1 LLIPK
6 MKNIMAYSDFTLE
19 DLEEKYG
26 LVTRIKPLFATILP
40 ILPSDFLLQQL
51 ELAKNFPLRNEKVK
65 SEYLIVPVLSSVKMR
80 NKDFAQLFSGEN
92 LPADKKARL
101 NGEVDF
107 IWVGKPDAQE
117 LQKPIISLC
126 EAKKGAI
133 EDSLAQCAAQMYGA
147 RVYNQKKHNNIYD
160 IYGCVSSGTDWQ
172 FMKLEGQTIW
182 KDTEIYTLSNLPEL
196 LGVWQIVIDFFRDKV

>member
-1 LLIPK
+1 
-6 MKNIMAYSDFTLE
+6 MAYSDFTLE
-19 DLEEKYG
+19 DLEEKHG
-26 LVTRIKPLFATILP
+26 LQTNIRPFFPSIVP
-40 ILPSDFLLQQL
+40 IAPSDLLLQQL
-51 ELAKNFPLRNEKVK
+51 ALAEKFPLRNEKMK
-65 SEYLIVPVLSSVKMR
+65 SEYLIVPVLSFVKVT
-80 NKDFAQLFSGEN
+80 NENFAQLFSGEN
-92 LPADKKARL
+92 LSADRKLKL

-107 IWVGKPDAQE
+107 IWVGKPNALE

-147 RVYNQKKHNNIYD
+147 RVFNQKKKNNIFD

-182 KDTEIYTLSNLPEL
+182 KDTKTYTLSNLPEL